1 MRGRCLPDEPF
12 LTVALRHQIGRLALE
27 VAFELRQ
34 PWTILF
40 GPSGSGKTTIL
51 RVLAGLVTPLSGMIA
66 ARDSGTTTTLLDTG
80 AAVNV
85 AAYMRRM
92 PWAPQASSL
101 FPHLTVAG
109 NLEYGGGRREPEME
123 EAFELRGLL
132 GKYPSQL
139 SGGEAQ
145 RVNLAR
151 AAMCPQPRL
160 LLLDEPF
167 TGLDLRLRSS
177 LVGHLLEWQR
187 RTRVPI
193 LSVTHDVVEA
203 FQVGAEVIRLA
214 EGRVAVQGAAVEV
227 LGNERG
233 QLLSQLQPSGS
244 RPTPTP

>member
-1 MRGRCLPDEPF
+1 LPDEPF

-27 VAFELRQ
+27 VAFELHQ

-51 RVLAGLVTPLSGMIA
+51 RVLAGLVTPLSGRIA

-187 RTRVPI
+187 RTRAPI
-193 LSVTHDVVEA
+193 LSVTHDVAEA
-203 FQVGAEVIRLA
+203 FQVSAEVIRLA